1 VRHRRL
7 AVIVSALLVL
17 VVVSAVLYV
26 FLTRNDNSNVI
37 TRTVPGAGGA
47 GGATGAGGGDGGDAN
62 TISIYAPS
70 ELSKILERVTTAYQ
84 RERPGTTFQ
93 FTLGPTADLAER
105 IRNGQ
110 TPSIYVDTNGAIAK
124 VPPKVKATAAP
135 VPFGYD
141 IVQLAVK
148 KGNPKQVNGLNA
160 FGSGSPMTTGIC
172 ATQLPCGWADA
183 QALQGAGVSAAPKVI
198 ASNPSELTDGV
209 KSGQIDAILLLRTDL
224 RAAITAI
231 TNVAIPPQSTIR
243 VEYQMLKFK
252 TGGPADDFVNWMQ
265 GSPSA
270 RQVLRLAGMLS
281 FYDG

>member
-7 AVIVSALLVL
+7 AVIVSAALVIIVL
-17 VVVSAVLYV
+17 GAVLYV
-26 FLTRNDNSNVI
+26 FLTRNDSSNVV
-37 TRTVPGAGGA
+37 TRTVRGAAGAAGAGD
-47 GGATGAGGGDGGDAN
+47 GGGGGDTN

-70 ELSKILERVTTAYQ
+70 ELSKIMERVTTTYQ

-110 TPSIYVDTNGAIAK
+110 TPSIYVDTNGSIAK

-135 VPFGYD
+135 IPFGYD

-148 KGNPKQVNGLNA
+148 RGNPKQINGLNA

-183 QALQGAGVSAAPKVI
+183 QTLQRAGVNAAPKVV
-198 ASNPSELTDGV
+198 AGNPSELTDGV
-209 KSGQIDAILLLRTDL
+209 KSGQIDAVLLLRSDL
-224 RAAITAI
+224 RAAITGI
-231 TNVAIPPQSTIR
+231 SNIAIPPQSIVR
-243 VEYQMLKFK
+243 VDYQMLKFK
-252 TGGPADDFVNWMQ
+252 TGGPTDEFFNWMQ

>member
-1 VRHRRL
+1 VTTAAIVVL
-7 AVIVSALLVL
+7 FVAVAAGV
-17 VVVSAVLYV
+17 YV
-26 FLTRNDNSNVI
+26 FRGDDSPLRTI
-37 TRTVPGAGGA
+37 TRGGSGAA
-47 GGATGAGGGDGGDAN
+47 GPGGGDGGDPN

-70 ELSKILERVTTAYQ
+70 ELSKILERVTTAFQ

-105 IRNGQ
+105 IQNGQ
-110 TPSIYVDTNGAIAK
+110 APSIYVDTNGAIAK
-124 VPPKVKATAAP
+124 LPPKVKGTAAP
-135 VPFGYD
+135 TPFGYD

-148 KGNPKQVNGLNA
+148 KGNPKQINGLNA

-172 ATQLPCGWADA
+172 ATQLPCGWADS
-183 QALQGAGVSAAPKVI
+183 QALQRAGVSAAPKVV

-224 RAAITAI
+224 RAAITGI
-231 TNVAIPPQSTIR
+231 TNIAIPPQSIVR
-243 VEYQMLKFK
+243 VDYQMLKFK
-252 TGGPADDFVNWMQ
+252 TGGAAEEFLNWLQ

-281 FYDG
+281 FYDA